1 MKKQD
6 NNPSPEPRV
15 FGVRTTKQEER
26 PQGEVV
32 IDTSVNK
39 GEINNDKKSKL

>member
-1 MKKQD
+1 MSEKD

-15 FGVRTTKQEER
+15 VGVRTDKQEDR

-39 GEINNDKKSKL
+39 GDNNDKS